1 MKLELRIM
9 ESTNSVSVTVWQSA
23 EACVSCR
30 NFSKMSCGRV
40 KRTLRGELSGLIS
53 NLTTQLISHD
63 SGSCD
68 NSHDWQT
75 PISPEIVMA
84 RRWQETQQ
92 SDLVVF
98 CMPRMVPEIVAAVL
112 TSCSAGTREVV
123 NGRHCVAVNSSEQGV
138 FK

>member
-9 ESTNSVSVTVWQSA
+9 ESTNSASVTVAKSA
-23 EACVSCR
+23 EACMSCR
-30 NFSKMSCGRV
+30 KFSKMSCGRV

-75 PISPEIVMA
+75 AISPEIVMA

-98 CMPRMVPEIVAAVL
+98 CTPRMVPEI
-112 TSCSAGTREVV
+112 E
-123 NGRHCVAVNSSEQGV
+123 
-138 FK
+138 

>member
-1 MKLELRIM
+1 MVSYIMLKTMKLELRIM
-9 ESTNSVSVTVWQSA
+9 ESTNSASVTVAKSA
-23 EACVSCR
+23 EACVSCS

-75 PISPEIVMA
+75 PRLSKVRGSWFLEATDFCNPQGRQRSLLALPSCYA
-84 RRWQETQQ
+84 RSLA
-92 SDLVVF
+92 SDL
-98 CMPRMVPEIVAAVL
+98 
-112 TSCSAGTREVV
+112 GK
-123 NGRHCVAVNSSEQGV
+123 SS
-138 FK
+138 KHPYHLKL

>member
-1 MKLELRIM
+1 M
-9 ESTNSVSVTVWQSA
+9 ESTNSASVTVAKSA

-40 KRTLRGELSGLIS
+40 KRTLRGE
-53 NLTTQLISHD
+53 LISHD

-98 CMPRMVPEIVAAVL
+98 CTARMVSEIVAAVL
-112 TSCSAGTREVV
+112 TSCSAGTRGVV